1 MARPPRIEYP
11 GALYHLTSRGNA
23 QQPIFESTP
32 DYETFLAI
40 LALVVARY
48 RWRCHTYCLL
58 GNHYHLLLETLD
70 ANLALGMRQLNGS
83 YAQAFNRRRGRVGH
97 VFQGRYG
104 AILVETERH
113 LLQLSRYVVL
123 NPIRAG
129 LRRRPEEWRWS
140 SYRAMIGAAPAPA
153 FLTVDWLLGCFG
165 VKPGAAARRYQRFV
179 EEEVLESPW
188 SELRSDI
195 YLGSPQ
201 FVEQAV
207 GRVRPNPEIPMAQR
221 NPIRPQLADLLSA
234 GDRAEI
240 AVAHREYGYR
250 LNEIAVHLNVHYATV
265 GRRLRAWENGRPML
279 QRKT

>member
-23 QQPIFESTP
+23 KQPIFENTP

-97 VFQGRYG
+97 VFEGRYR
-104 AILVETERH
+104 AILVETDGH

-129 LRRRPEEWRWS
+129 LCRRPEDWRWS

-153 FLTVDWLLGCFG
+153 LLTVDWLLGCFG
-165 VKPGAAARRYQRFV
+165 VKPGTARGHYQRFV
-179 EEEVLESPW
+179 EEEASESPW
-188 SELRSDI
+188 SELRSGI

-201 FVEQAV
+201 FAEQAV
-207 GRVRPNPEIPMAQR
+207 ARALPSPEMPMAQR
-221 NPIRPQLADLLSA
+221 QPIRPQLADLLPN
-234 GDRAEI
+234 GDGAEI
-240 AVAHREYGYR
+240 AIAHRKHGYR
-250 LNEIAVHLNVHYATV
+250 LNEIAVQLGVHYATV